1 MLGSYSQNDQTLL
14 FTEIYINPLLIRKY
28 VGIYYF
34 LGTWV
39 WGIQVFYGTR
49 VPWTWVLWKNN
60 LQICQKIFYWTQDSN
75 SSNSSTQK
83 MVDFYIFL
91 KQW

>member
-1 MLGSYSQNDQTLL
+1 MLDSYSQNGQMPL
-14 FTEIYINPLLIRKY
+14 FIEIYINLLLFRKY
-28 VGIYYF
+28 VRIYYF
-34 LGTWV
+34 LGTWG
-39 WGIQVFYGTR
+39 WGIQVFYGTQ